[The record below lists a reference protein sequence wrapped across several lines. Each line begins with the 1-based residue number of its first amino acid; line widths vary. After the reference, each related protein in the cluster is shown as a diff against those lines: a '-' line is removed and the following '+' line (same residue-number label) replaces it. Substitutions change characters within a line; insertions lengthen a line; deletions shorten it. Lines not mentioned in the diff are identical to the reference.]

1 MWSQWQLGKNEITVR
16 WRKSQTYMKEDEWLT
31 NFERT
36 CVGFWLTWTDG
47 VTSRRRG
54 NMWTEFAES
63 KGVWEARLCRKEVQK
78 AQNNFFKEVLK
89 QMSLFTAFAST
100 TAPSTH
106 THWLD
111 SNKGQ
116 GDVDPTQTAS
126 QCCTKDYRLLK
137 DLAHME
143 NTGWLS
149 SVTVTGMSKLKW
161 EEKLCE
167 IKKCLKHI
175 FLSLQ

>member
-1 MWSQWQLGKNEITVR
+1 MQKGGAEGSKQLLQR
-16 WRKSQTYMKEDEWLT
+16 S
-31 NFERT
+31 FEADVSFH
-36 CVGFWLTWTDG
+36 CF
-47 VTSRRRG
+47 
-54 NMWTEFAES
+54 
-63 KGVWEARLCRKEVQK
+63 RLYY
-78 AQNNFFKEVLK
+78 
-89 QMSLFTAFAST
+89 ST
-100 TAPSTH
+100 IYTH
-106 THWLD
+106 TLIRQQQ
-111 SNKGQ
+111 GQ

-126 QCCTKDYRLLK
+126 QCCTKDYRLLE